1 MAINFPASPSIGD
14 QVTSGSIVWKYDGEK
29 WVTIRSLFDRGIIS
43 LGTESEAGLA
53 ILGDANT
60 GIYSPGAD
68 QVAVTTNGTGRLF
81 IDSSG
86 NVGIGISTPSNFNSF
101 ANDLVIGNGSGTHGL
116 AIYSG
121 NTSSANIVFVDG
133 TTGTDL
139 NPAYISYNHF
149 QNKLQFY
156 VNYAESSDPRL
167 VINSSGDVG
176 IGTSSPV
183 ATLQVNQPTSDQSG
197 AATIL
202 AIGSA
207 YGTNKVIH
215 SYMNT
220 SNADKSLLYLE
231 NGSGVVMNVN
241 GSGNVGIG
249 TTSPGKLLSIQDS
262 TAPSL
267 ALYTGSTIRA
277 ELKGTTALTTL
288 LSYSNSPITFNIGG
302 SAETEAVRIDGSGRV
317 LIGTTTEG
325 YAAYADNL
333 TIADS
338 GNCGMT
344 IRSGTSNQGNIY
356 FSDGTSGSD
365 EYEGIIQYLHN
376 DDAMA
381 FGVNNGSE
389 RMRLDS
395 SGRLL
400 LNGGT
405 DVRMEFGTTGTT
417 GTNNRN
423 HIRGDGSS
431 LKYNTCSGGLH
442 IFEQNGSERMRIDSS
457 GTLTVGP
464 QYDRLNVN
472 PGSGSYDGDPTS
484 VVIDGRTN
492 DGSTTAFKIDRYDG
506 SGSASTKFFINYAGQ
521 VGIGTASPQRDVHI
535 HNSSSSTNTY
545 LQLTSATTGTSSTD
559 GFQLWAYGNGGNLNA
574 TIAQRENADLE
585 FWTNNT
591 EAMRLD
597 SFGSLIIGDTVPD
610 NTASYARNLII
621 GTTSGNNGMSIVSG
635 TDSAGTIN
643 FSDGSG
649 ANATQGIIQYEHL
662 SNFMRFYTADDERM
676 RITSSG
682 NVGIGTTAPSDTL
695 HLDGSTGY
703 GLKITDASSHIG
715 VYRTHSDGA
724 ILKTA
729 SNHDLLF
736 GTNDTEQMRIDSSG
750 RLLFNTSSARTK
762 YFNTTSYGSLVNFEG
777 TSNSNRVFSFVHNDN
792 SGGPMFVLGATGG
805 SSAGN
810 NDLVS
815 SATTYGFFSFQGSD
829 GTDLVEAARISAE
842 ADGTPGANDMPGK
855 LLFYTTADG
864 ASSPTERMRITSDG
878 FSKFS
883 NSGSYA
889 ASIGYHEIWQS
900 TNEQG
905 LIGGCTHASFTENM
919 FIGRVT
925 RAATNA
931 YNFIKLQSGYTAD
944 TEFILR
950 GDGQA
955 YADGS
960 WNGGGADYAEYFEWS
975 DSNTTEEDRRGI
987 SVVLDGDK
995 IREATAGE
1003 EPIGVISGNPSVV
1016 GDADVDRWK
1025 GKYLRDDFGSYV
1037 WEDYEVVN
1045 DEGETV
1051 VQQRRKLNPDFN
1063 PDTEYVNRENRSEW
1077 DCVGL
1082 MGKLRIRKGQVTGSR
1097 WIKMRDISDS
1107 VEEWLVR

>member
-43 LGTESEAGLA
+43 LGTESEPGLA

-215 SYMNT
+215 SQMNT

-389 RMRLDS
+389 RMRIDSSGLLLGTTTAATNANVTVRATSPQLSLYATPANISRITLGDTDDHDIGQIGYDNSDNSMFFATNTYTQMILSSGGVLGIGMAPVTGGFNDTYRLQLYDTNQCFLSIGNSNTGSGPNNGIVLGNDGGSAYLWNRESSNLKFATADTERMCIDSSGNLGIGTAYPAAKLDVRGIIYTGDQIGINTTSPQSKIHAHAASGTPAYFQSTNGSSGSGGSDGIVMGLGSAADAYYWNYENGAQIWATSATERMRLDS
-395 SGRLL
+395 SGAVKINTTSGTARLNIYPATGASNPGEWDHCGLGIGNSTVVGEYSQIGLGYFNVGSYAPSYIGLVSTSAQGYGKGDLVFGTRNVTTDSQPTEWMRIAANGDIGLGTSNPIAKVDMNGLAVVRDRLL
-400 LNGGT
+400 VGTVSATSQLN
-405 DVRMEFGTTGTT
+405 
-417 GTNNRN
+417 
-423 HIRGDGSS
+423 
-431 LKYNTCSGGLH
+431 
-442 IFEQNGSERMRIDSS
+442 
-457 GTLTVGP
+457 
-464 QYDRLNVN
+464 RLL
-472 PGSGSYDGDPTS
+472 
-484 VVIDGRTN
+484 
-492 DGSTTAFKIDRYDG
+492 
-506 SGSASTKFFINYAGQ
+506 Q
-521 VGIGTASPQRDVHI
+521 VGDVTH
-535 HNSSSSTNTY
+535 SNTY
-545 LQLTSATTGTSSTD
+545 VEIRTATTGT
-559 GFQLWAYGNGGNLNA
+559 GG
-574 TIAQRENADLE
+574 
-585 FWTNNT
+585 
-591 EAMRLD
+591 
-597 SFGSLIIGDTVPD
+597 
-610 NTASYARNLII
+610 
-621 GTTSGNNGMSIVSG
+621 IV
-635 TDSAGTIN
+635 
-643 FSDGSG
+643 FSDGTGTGSQGYEGIIDYVHSLNALRFYAG
-649 ANATQGIIQYEHL
+649 AAECMRINSLGFTRMAPGGAGYNNAFGDYHEWRTNRSQWTGYITNSHSSPWGVGFIYPNATP
-662 SNFMRFYTADDERM
+662 N
-676 RITSSG
+676 
-682 NVGIGTTAPSDTL
+682 
-695 HLDGSTGY
+695 
-703 GLKITDASSHIG
+703 
-715 VYRTHSDGA
+715 
-724 ILKTA
+724 
-729 SNHDLLF
+729 
-736 GTNDTEQMRIDSSG
+736 
-750 RLLFNTSSARTK
+750 
-762 YFNTTSYGSLVNFEG
+762 
-777 TSNSNRVFSFVHNDN
+777 SNSNEFIYCADATAFRMGVRAN
-792 SGGPMFVLGATGG
+792 GGIVNYQ
-805 SSAGN
+805 SN
-810 NDLVS
+810 NINLCDEREKKNIVSLETKWDKVKSWDL
-815 SATTYGFFSFQGSD
+815 
-829 GTDLVEAARISAE
+829 
-842 ADGTPGANDMPGK
+842 K
-855 LLFYTTADG
+855 
-864 ASSPTERMRITSDG
+864 
-878 FSKFS
+878 KFH
-883 NSGSYA
+883 Y
-889 ASIGYHEIWQS
+889 
-900 TNEQG
+900 NED
-905 LIGGCTHASFTENM
+905 
-919 FIGRVT
+919 
-925 RAATNA
+925 
-931 YNFIKLQSGYTAD
+931 AD
-944 TEFILR
+944 TDDLR
-950 GDGQA
+950 
-955 YADGS
+955 Y
-960 WNGGGADYAEYFEWS
+960 
-975 DSNTTEEDRRGI
+975 
-987 SVVLDGDK
+987 
-995 IREATAGE
+995 
-1003 EPIGVISGNPSVV
+1003 GVIAQQVEIECPEVLTEWVKQKQQDAILDDDGNITTP
-1016 GDADVDRWK
+1016 AK
-1025 GKYLRDDFGSYV
+1025 
-1037 WEDYEVVN
+1037 EEI
-1045 DEGETV
+1045 
-1051 VQQRRKLNPDFN
+1051 
-1063 PDTEYVNRENRSEW
+1063 
-1077 DCVGL
+1077 
-1082 MGKLRIRKGQVTGSR
+1082 IRKGVKEQQMM
-1097 WIKMRDISDS
+1097 WMAIKALQEAQLRIETLEAEVAALKAQQHYSLHSLAVSYLDLLIIQAN
-1107 VEEWLVR
+1107 EWQYLPKI